1 MGKNLLGFLKTLPEF
16 WVFSEKFL
24 SFEFFE
30 LEFSFFSPWVFEQ
43 MSKKR
48 AWSKEWKWFLWAV
61 FSAVFFL
68 PVYLTVYK
76 LSKVILSTAERTVLK
91 SWRQFLS
98 GQDNLLTAFVYL
110 LRWLDRIIARL
121 FGCIQV
127 VKHPE
132 KNPLCLPRT

>member
-1 MGKNLLGFLKTLPEF
+1 MEIQWLDKRKIQRDALL
-16 WVFSEKFL
+16 
-24 SFEFFE
+24 
-30 LEFSFFSPWVFEQ
+30 
-43 MSKKR
+43 SKKWSKQHFR
-48 AWSKEWKWFLWAV
+48 QYLQREKYLWPLSKEWKWFLWAV